1 MTMKLNVNA
10 NFYIFSKNGNGII
23 IRKNGVGQY
32 GNFSYHFH
40 PWICYS
46 LYFEKIIL
54 LFMKY
59 PEQRGTKTIVFL
71 SKRKTLSTFFFEK
84 PGLYFT

>member
-1 MTMKLNVNA
+1 MGTV
-10 NFYIFSKNGNGII
+10 GNSII
-23 IRKNGVGQY
+23 IRKNGVSQY

-71 SKRKTLSTFFFEK
+71 SKRKTLSTCVNKKKEL
-84 PGLYFT
+84 PTSEWA

>member
-1 MTMKLNVNA
+1 MGTV
-10 NFYIFSKNGNGII
+10 GNGII

-46 LYFEKIIL
+46 LYFEKNHITFYEIS
-54 LFMKY
+54 
-59 PEQRGTKTIVFL
+59 RTKRDENNSVLIKKKNTVH
-71 SKRKTLSTFFFEK
+71 FFF
-84 PGLYFT
+84 